1 MYQAIKGNG
10 GIVRYVQLPY
20 EAHGYLAR
28 ESMEHVLWEMTNWF
42 DKWVKNAAP
51 DTKTAAAGSG
61 H

>member
-1 MYQAIKGNG
+1 
-10 GIVRYVQLPY
+10 VRYVQLPY

-28 ESMEHVLWEMTNWF
+28 ETMEHLLWEMTTWF
-42 DKWVKNAAP
+42 DKWVKNTAP